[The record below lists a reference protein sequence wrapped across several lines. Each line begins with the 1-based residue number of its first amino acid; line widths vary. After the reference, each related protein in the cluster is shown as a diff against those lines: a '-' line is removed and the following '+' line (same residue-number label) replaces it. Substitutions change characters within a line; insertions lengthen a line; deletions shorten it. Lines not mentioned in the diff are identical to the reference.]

1 MSETRSQAARGAG
14 GRSSARRG
22 RDRSQPSPRS
32 TAAERR
38 EALVRAAVRAF
49 AHTGLHGTAVSTITR
64 DVGIT
69 QPYAFSLFGTKKDL
83 FLAAVEHGFDHV
95 DETFRRA
102 AEAAPEDAELEAM
115 GQAYVGLLADREW
128 LLCQL
133 QAYAACD
140 DDEVRRVVRRRY
152 VALYR
157 TVAELSGAD
166 RERLRA
172 FFATG
177 MMLNVAAAM
186 DLPILDEDDA
196 WLDEV

>member
-1 MSETRSQAARGAG
+1 MSDARSQPTRTRG
-14 GRSSARRG
+14 
-22 RDRSQPSPRS
+22 DRQGPSPRS

-38 EALVRAAVRAF
+38 EALVRAAARAF

-64 DVGIT
+64 EVGIT

-102 AEAAPEDAELEAM
+102 AEAAPEGEELQAM

-140 DDEVRRVVRRRY
+140 DDEVRPVVRRRY

-166 RERLRA
+166 RERLRD
-172 FFATG
+172 FFKTG

-196 WLDEV
+196 WLDEA

>member
-1 MSETRSQAARGAG
+1 MPPRRS
-14 GRSSARRG
+14 
-22 RDRSQPSPRS
+22 DPSVRS

-38 EALVRAAVRAF
+38 EALVAAAVRAF
-49 AHTGLHGTAVSTITR
+49 ARTGLHGTAVSTITR
-64 DVGIT
+64 EVGIT

-102 AEAAPEDAELEAM
+102 AEGAPEGEELETM
-115 GQAYVGLLADREW
+115 GHAYVGLLADREW

-166 RERLRA
+166 RQRLRD
-172 FFATG
+172 FFKTG

-196 WLDEV
+196 WLDDA

>member
-1 MSETRSQAARGAG
+1 MPPRRS
-14 GRSSARRG
+14 
-22 RDRSQPSPRS
+22 DPSVRS

-38 EALVRAAVRAF
+38 EALVAAAVRAF
-49 AHTGLHGTAVSTITR
+49 ARTGLHGTAVSTITR
-64 DVGIT
+64 EVGIT

-102 AEAAPEDAELEAM
+102 AEGAEGEALEAM
-115 GQAYVGLLADREW
+115 GHAYVGLLADREW

-166 RERLRA
+166 RERLRS

-186 DLPILDEDDA
+186 DLPILDEGDA
-196 WLDEV
+196 WLDEA